1 MRIEGNWSELISFNG
16 NLEEMDC
23 GSIDG
28 DNGLQYVHL
37 ITRLDKG
44 RQKDPPQPLH
54 SQLPMSPRVTEKV
67 NNIEKGELWHFWRW

>member
-44 RQKDPPQPLH
+44 RQKDPPPTSNTYTPSYPCPQG
-54 SQLPMSPRVTEKV
+54 QLK
-67 NNIEKGELWHFWRW
+67 K

>member
-44 RQKDPPQPLH
+44 RQKDPPPNTYTPSYPCPQG
-54 SQLPMSPRVTEKV
+54 QLK
-67 NNIEKGELWHFWRW
+67 K